1 MNIAL
6 SLHRILREDGH
17 NLAHGTREHRT
28 KKRNEAKRVDNV
40 PYPSRM
46 SLVKDTNRL
55 IRLAN
60 AKAHVT
66 AGRPLV

>member
-1 MNIAL
+1 MKNEETRSRRERAQNTAGRSEGL
-6 SLHRILREDGH
+6 SQSSAIDEKERAE
-17 NLAHGTREHRT
+17 LAPRAGQT
-28 KKRNEAKRVDNV
+28 KPTAR
-40 PYPSRM
+40 
-46 SLVKDTNRL
+46 